1 MTLTRLLL
9 VPALLALSALP
20 AAAEKIS
27 LATLSAYLNGLTTAE
42 TTFTQVNSDG
52 TTSGG
57 TLYIHRPNRMRFEY
71 QPPDRT
77 LVLASG
83 RQVAIYDPKSNQ
95 PPEQYPL
102 KRTPLNLILGD
113 RVNLDTARMVVAHG
127 EVDGLTTVTAQ
138 DPENPDYGTIT
149 LYFAPGP
156 VLVKWIVTD
165 DLGQGTE
172 VVLDSLT
179 TGNTYPPSLFSIEM
193 ETQRR
198 IGG

>member
-1 MTLTRLLL
+1 MTLTRHLIA
-9 VPALLALSALP
+9 PALLALTALP
-20 AAAEKIS
+20 AAAEKIG
-27 LATLSAYLNGLTTAE
+27 LAELSAYLNGLTTAE
-42 TTFTQVNSDG
+42 TAFTQVNADG

-57 TLYIHRPNRMRFEY
+57 RLVIHRPNRMRFEY

-83 RQVAIYDPKSNQ
+83 KQVAIFDPKSNQ

-102 KRTPLNLILGD
+102 KRTPLNLILAD

-127 EVDGLTTVTAQ
+127 EAGGLTTVTAQ

-156 VLVKWIVTD
+156 VLMKWIVTD
-165 DLGQGTE
+165 DMGQQTE
-172 VVLDSLT
+172 VVLDALT
-179 TGNTYPPSLFSIEM
+179 TGRDYPPSLFSIEM
-193 ETQRR
+193 ETKRR
-198 IGG
+198 TGG